1 MEQRGERS
9 LTHRIRRQDL
19 EKLIATATGKR
30 LPTCVLAGGRVL
42 NLFTG
47 ELELADVALYGERIA
62 YVGDLKNGG
71 IQLPDSH
78 RVIDVT
84 DKVLV
89 PGYIEPHAHPFQLY
103 HPVTLAQDVLKRGT
117 TTLINDNL
125 LFFTRMDP
133 EHWTRLLAELDRLP
147 VKMLWWARLDAQSHL
162 NEDSRYLFSG
172 DRVAEE
178 LRRSSVVQAGEL
190 TDWISLLEEDE
201 NQTRWV
207 SEARKRGIRVE
218 GHAPGASFRTL
229 SRLAAAGVT
238 GDHESISTEEVLD
251 RLRLG
256 YITTLR
262 HSSLRPDL
270 PKLIQG
276 LLQWPGEI
284 PWQRLMLTTDGP
296 TPPYLRAGF
305 VDYALKTAMEAGCPP
320 VRAYQMVTLNPASY
334 YRVDEHLG
342 AIAPG
347 RIADINI
354 LSSLEEPVPE
364 RVLVD
369 GELVAEAGSLLCT
382 FPEVDWAGYPTLQLR
397 WKGWVRPK
405 HLDKLPQASEGKIP
419 VLRLLNPVITKLE
432 WRESPTGSGW
442 HLPLGEAELLVAL
455 ADRKGKWITK
465 AVVKGFGRDID
476 GLVSTYNG
484 SEDLLLFGRD
494 PKAMARAANRALEQ
508 GGGIT
513 WVQNGEEV
521 YNLPLPLAGKT
532 SLLPMSQLIPQTE
545 EFLRRMKEH
554 DHPFHDPIYTF
565 LFLSSTHLPQV
576 RLTADGLMQIKEK
589 KVLVPAE
596 RLS

>member
-1 MEQRGERS
+1 M
-9 LTHRIRRQDL
+9 TNRIRRQDL
-19 EKLIATATGKR
+19 ERLIQTATGKL
-30 LPTCVLAGGRVL
+30 LPTRVLVGGRVL
-42 NLFTG
+42 NVFTG
-47 ELELADVALYGERIA
+47 ELELADVALCGERIA

-71 IQLPDSH
+71 LQLPDS
-78 RVIDVT
+78 RRIIDVT

-103 HPVTLAQDVLKRGT
+103 HPVTLAAEVLKGGT

-125 LFFTRMDP
+125 FFFTRMDP
-133 EHWTRLLAELDRLP
+133 DHWSRLLEELDRLP
-147 VKMLWWARLDAQSHL
+147 VKMLWWARLDAQAHL
-162 NEDSRYLFSG
+162 SEESRFLFGG
-172 DRVAEE
+172 DRVSGE
-178 LRRSSVVQAGEL
+178 LKRPSVVQAGEL
-190 TDWISLLEEDE
+190 TDWTPLLEGEE
-201 NQTRWV
+201 SRTRWV
-207 SEARKRGIRVE
+207 GEVRERGIRVE

-238 GDHESISTEEVLD
+238 GDHESISAGEVLD

-256 YITTLR
+256 YMTTLR

-270 PKLIQG
+270 PKLIKG
-276 LLQWPGEI
+276 LLQWKGEI
-284 PWQRLMLTTDGP
+284 PWHRLMLTTDGP
-296 TPPYLRAGF
+296 TPPYLGRGF
-305 VDYALKTAMEAGCPP
+305 VDHALKTAMEAGCPP
-320 VRAYQMVTLNPASY
+320 VRAYQMVTLNPAGY
-334 YRVDEHLG
+334 YRLDEHLG

-364 RVLVD
+364 LVVAD
-369 GELVAEAGSLLCT
+369 GEPVADRRSLLCS
-382 FPEVDWAGYPTLQLR
+382 FPEVDWAGYPTLNRR
-397 WKGWVRPK
+397 WRGWVRPE
-405 HLDKLPQASEGKIP
+405 HLNELPRARGGKIP

-432 WRESPTGSGW
+432 WRESPEGTRPN
-442 HLPLGEAELLVAL
+442 LPLDGEDLLVAL
-455 ADRKGKWITK
+455 ADRDGKWITK
-465 AVVKGFGRDID
+465 ALVRGFGRNID

-484 SEDLLLFGRD
+484 SEDLLLVGRN
-494 PKAMARAANRALEQ
+494 PAAMARAANRALEQ
-508 GGGIT
+508 GGAIT

-532 SLLPMSQLIPQTE
+532 SLLPLSELIPRTE

-554 DHPFHDPIYTF
+554 EHPFHDPVYTF

-596 RLS
+596 RLN